1 VVKQSSS
8 YCKTCGK
15 QTLHTKETPN
25 HILHLL
31 LSVFTLG
38 LWLLVW
44 LALVLISSGKR
55 PRCSVC
61 GST

>member
-1 VVKQSSS
+1 MKQTSS

-15 QTLHTKETPN
+15 QTLHTKQTPN

-31 LSVFTLG
+31 LSLVTLG
-38 LWLLVW
+38 LWLIVW
-44 LALVLISSGKR
+44 LIIVVANSGKR